1 MTTTEAQITICN
13 YSNQEHL
20 QAITVLIVAS

>member
-1 MTTTEAQITICN
+1 MTTTETQITICN

-20 QAITVLIVAS
+20 QAITAL